1 MPKRLDVIICGGTNC
16 SSSGSLKISEK
27 LEQELDK
34 RGLKEEVNVL
44 VSGCMGLCQLGPN
57 MVVYPDEIH
66 YIKVTEDDIP
76 EIVETHFLKGR
87 VVKRLQWMPSD
98 VDRFY
103 KKQHKITTANC
114 GVIDPENID
123 EYIGV
128 GGYEALAKVLNE
140 MTPEV
145 VIEEVTKSGLIGR
158 GGAGFPTG
166 LKWKSTRE
174 SKGDEKYVVC
184 NADEGDPGAFKDRAI
199 LEGDPHCI
207 IEAMTIAGYVIGAQN
222 GYIYVR
228 AEYPLAIKRLNI
240 AIEQARNYGLL
251 GKNIFGTNFNFDIE
265 LRMGAG
271 AFVAGEETGLISS
284 IEGQRGMPKQKPPY
298 PAQKGVWG
306 KPTLINNV
314 ETLANIR
321 HIILNGGDWYSSMG
335 TEKSKGTKLLC
346 LTGKVKN
353 TGLIEIPFGI
363 TLGEIVFDIGGGIP
377 NDKKFKAIQ
386 MGGPSGGYI
395 TPESLNTP
403 TDYKEIEK
411 LGAIIGSAG
420 MIILDENNCMVDMA
434 KFFIDFTLSESCGQC
449 TPCRDGLLRMKEIL
463 NRITKG
469 YGKLED
475 LDELERLAK
484 TIRATSLCAL
494 GGTAPNPVLT
504 GLKYFRDEFIEHIV
518 DKKCRAGVCASLFYA
533 PCVNACPAEVD
544 VSRYIAYMG
553 DGKLKEAYLVHMEN
567 NPFPSVCSRVCPA
580 FCERPCE
587 RGKFDEPIAIR
598 EVKRLFSDWANEVNF
613 QFLPPDNPKKERVA
627 IIGSGPAGLS
637 CAFYL
642 TRLGYKPTVFESL
655 PLPGGMMMY
664 GIPDYRLPKDT
675 LKKEIDR
682 IVNAGVELILNNEIK
697 SINELKEKGFDAIY
711 IAVGAHKSLKMGIKG
726 EDLEGIVGGVEFLRK
741 IAIDKNYNLKD
752 KKVVVVGGGSTAM
765 DAARVAVRLGAKE
778 VKVVYRRSKEEMP
791 AQKIEVTEAEE
802 EGVIFHFMANPVEFI
817 GNEKIEKIRCIRMEF
832 KGFDRA
838 GRRRPVPIEGSEFEI
853 DADLVLLCLGQK
865 PVISKFKDEIE
876 INNDDT
882 IKVNPETLQTNLD
895 YVFAGG
901 DSVLGPSTVIE
912 SVAQGRKAA
921 VEIDK
926 YFGYDGN
933 FSFSERRVVE
943 THYDEEKYLK
953 SISKKS
959 PKVIEIEERIKS
971 FIEVNK
977 GLALEDAIEEARR
990 CLKCDRDKVVYK
1002 EQEKEKKEKVLDK
1015 VKNF

>member
-1 MPKRLDVIICGGTNC
+1 MAKRLDVVICGGTNC
-16 SSSGSLKISEK
+16 SSSHSIEIKEKIEK
-27 LEQELDK
+27 ELEK
-34 RGLKEEVNVL
+34 RGLKGEINLV

-66 YIKVTEDDIP
+66 YIRLKEEDVS
-76 EIVETHFLKGR
+76 ELVETHFLKGR
-87 VVKRLQWMPSD
+87 VVKRLQWTPPN
-98 VDRFY
+98 VEKFY
-103 KKQHKITTANC
+103 KKQHKIITANC
-114 GVIDPENID
+114 GKIDPENIE
-123 EYIGV
+123 EYIAV
-128 GGYEALAKVLNE
+128 GGYEALAKVLTE
-140 MTPEV
+140 MTPEK

-166 LKWKSTRE
+166 LKWKFTRE
-174 SKGDEKYVVC
+174 SKGEEKYVVC

-199 LEGDPHCI
+199 LEGDPHCV
-207 IEAMTIAGYVIGAQN
+207 IEAMEIAGYVIGAQT

-228 AEYPLAIKRLNI
+228 AEYPLAIKRLTI
-240 AIEQARNYGLL
+240 ALEQARKYGLL

-271 AFVAGEETGLISS
+271 AFVAGEETALISS

-321 HIILNGGDWYSSMG
+321 HIILNGGETYSSMG
-335 TEKSKGTKLLC
+335 TENSKGTKLFC

-353 TGLIEIPFGI
+353 TGLIEIPFGL
-363 TLGEIVFDIGGGIP
+363 TLGEIVFDIGDGIL

-395 TPESLNTP
+395 TKEFLNTP
-403 TDYKEIEK
+403 MDYKEIEK

-434 KFFIDFTLSESCGQC
+434 KFFVDFTLTESCGQC
-449 TPCRDGLLRMKEIL
+449 TPCRVGLIRMKEIL

-469 YGKLED
+469 YGKIED

-484 TIRATSLCAL
+484 TIKATSLCAL

-544 VSRYIAYMG
+544 VSRYLAYMG

-567 NPFPSVCSRVCPA
+567 NPFPSVCARVCPA
-580 FCERPCE
+580 FCEGPCE
-587 RGKFDEPIAIR
+587 RGKFDEAIAIR
-598 EVKRLFSDWANEVNF
+598 EVKRLFSDWANEVDF
-613 QFLPPDNPKKERVA
+613 KFPPPSEPKKEKIA

-655 PLPGGMMMY
+655 SFPGGMMMY

-675 LKKEIDR
+675 LRKEINR
-682 IVNAGVELILNNEIK
+682 ILDSGVDLVLNNEVK
-697 SINELKEKGFDAIY
+697 SINELKEKGFDAVFV
-711 IAVGAHKSLKMGIKG
+711 AVGAHESIKMGVRG
-726 EDLEGIVGGVEFLRK
+726 EDLEGVLGGVEFLRE
-741 IAIDKNYNLKD
+741 ININKNFDIKE

-765 DAARVAVRLGAKE
+765 DAARVALRLGAKD
-778 VKVVYRRSKEEMP
+778 VKVVYRRSKDEMP

-802 EGVIFHFMANPVEFI
+802 EGINFLFLTNPVEFI
-817 GNEKIEKIRCIRMEF
+817 GEKRVEKIKCIRMKF
-832 KGFDRA
+832 MGFDKE
-838 GRRRPVPIEGSEFEI
+838 GRRKPIPIEGSEFEI

-865 PVISKFKDEIE
+865 PKVSKFKDELE
-876 INNDDT
+876 INNDGT
-882 IKVNPETLQTNLD
+882 IKVDKKTLKTNLD

-901 DSVLGPSTVIE
+901 DAVLGPSTVIE

-921 VEIDK
+921 IEIDK
-926 YFGYDGN
+926 YFGYDGEFN
-933 FSFSERRVVE
+933 FPEREVIE

-953 SISKKS
+953 PISRKS
-959 PKVIEIEERIKS
+959 PKVVEIEERIKS
-971 FIEVNK
+971 FVEVNN
-977 GLALEDAIEEARR
+977 GLSLEEAIEEARR
-990 CLKCDRDKVVYK
+990 CLKCDKGKEVYK
-1002 EQEKEKKEKVLDK
+1002 KQVKKLENQILNE
-1015 VKNF
+1015 VK